1 MWDIM
6 GYPKMSNFTGKIWE
20 NMGKWWWTCGWNG
33 VSYIF
38 QMRLFSLGASQLAV
52 LWNWDSSS
60 GHPETN
66 PWSKASPARHSKSYL
81 EIIQLDFTSRK
92 QDDWGFKTQKT
103 AGPPH
108 HDPHEIHQ
116 KSMLS
121 CNYETEPA
129 WISLG
134 RLKKGLSEH
143 LAWSSLAPGRKIYI
157 GWPGTSK
164 RPTPLRACEWGNWLW
179 VKVSTSG
186 TLEIH
191 KVQSILHYVYLWHR
205 KCMFCSFLF

>member
-38 QMRLFSLGASQLAV
+38 RWDCSHWELPSWLFCGTETPTQDIRRQTHDPKPALPGIRNPTLK
-52 LWNWDSSS
+52 SSS
-60 GHPETN
+60 LTLQVA
-66 PWSKASPARHSKSYL
+66 SKMTGGLNS
-81 EIIQLDFTSRK
+81 
-92 QDDWGFKTQKT
+92 KT

-108 HDPHEIHQ
+108 HDPHEIHPP

-129 WISLG
+129 LDLIGTVEKGPIRTPRLILTCPRPQDIHRLARNFKTSNTTARLRMGQLAVSQSLN
-134 RLKKGLSEH
+134 
-143 LAWSSLAPGRKIYI
+143 
-157 GWPGTSK
+157 
-164 RPTPLRACEWGNWLW
+164 LRNTWN
-179 VKVSTSG
+179 S
-186 TLEIH
+186 
-191 KVQSILHYVYLWHR
+191 
-205 KCMFCSFLF
+205 

>member
-38 QMRLFSLGASQLAV
+38 RWDCSHWELPSWLFCGTETPAQDIRRQTHDPKPALPGIRNPTLKSSSLTLQVASEMTGGLNSKNCRASTS
-52 LWNWDSSS
+52 WSSWDS
-60 GHPETN
+60 P
-66 PWSKASPARHSKSYL
+66 
-81 EIIQLDFTSRK
+81 
-92 QDDWGFKTQKT
+92 
-103 AGPPH
+103 
-108 HDPHEIHQ
+108 